1 MGRNSAEYRVL
12 KHMNDLLLSIEN
24 DLSAVIAN
32 LTSRLLINP
41 EQGRAIISTAAA
53 RINKDRACEL
63 LCIILNK
70 IEINEENY
78 HNRPIDVQASSLVS
92 LFSQCACA
100 VGICTP

>member
-1 MGRNSAEYRVL
+1 MGQNSAEYRAVL
-12 KHMNDLLLSIEN
+12 KHMNDLLRSIEN

-32 LTSRLLINP
+32 LTSQLLISP
-41 EQGRAIISTAAA
+41 EQGRAIISMAAA

-78 HNRPIDVQASSLVS
+78 HNRPADVQTSSLVY
-92 LFSQCACA
+92 LAMQI
-100 VGICTP
+100 VVLTVV